1 MIRVKIKR
9 NAVLQEALKLE
20 EMGLPEILITFIKED
35 LERREDQVRLALML
49 KDEAFTVKTAEQ
61 LMSLLSIRG
70 DNYIFKS
77 LSDKDGKLDVSA
89 LRAASRY
96 TNPHYE
102 TAMSGKF
109 YFASKMTNPEYPSS
123 YWKQQGVTTDRP
135 LTLVDIK
142 GMRKS
147 FKKFVK
153 RKIENPAMAA
163 DLNKIIDNSLDTIVV
178 DFYNSKIRQNM
189 GGETLISYFLDH
201 ETNEKSLDGMNIKE
215 AILFAQTY
223 FDQKEDPEKI
233 VIRYEK
239 DDLFWYNI
247 GFTSCPTEGER
258 MGHCGDDERGALYSL
273 RSKKKNQKISDS
285 HVTISYN
292 EYEDAVYQIKGKQNC
307 TPKPKYG
314 PYIVDFLKKMEVMR
328 VFETG
333 EHSSCDFGPFMEY
346 LEKKYP
352 EAEYGDLEARV
363 EAAIEA
369 INNGN
374 YNDEHLTFYA
384 DDISFDVDRPMLS
397 IDANVGFTV
406 DMPFLADYPDLDFIE
421 ELFEDDQEKITEDII
436 DQCDFEDYDTYS
448 DGLQLTWDTQE
459 ELPRLVVNINLT
471 PYENNRAED
480 LESAE
485 NAIRNIGYG
494 YTGADIEEHQ
504 EKIRKIIYKQFEDVL
519 NPDGKELYQDL
530 INNIEKLKDSY
541 QYFEVEDAGG
551 FISFEAQISLPIK
564 VKGIPNGGKYSGMPY
579 NRALNYYGGM
589 VTRAINAERYTKKL
603 NDLMDIEYKQIVKAL
618 ARQEKLPFPDYEHEK
633 PQERFDKPF
642 DFKINIKLPS
652 GIEVRRGNT
661 QSPKIILELTISEVD
676 NKKTILYVMNY
687 VKFLEEKIPNIIEKL
702 NFSQP
707 QEKINKAH
715 EEAVKELVASK
726 SSNVVGENKKRKI
739 NVKIRR

>member
-35 LERREDQVRLALML
+35 LERREDQVRLALIL
-49 KDEAFTVKTAEQ
+49 KNEIFAAQTADK
-61 LMSLLSIRG
+61 LMSLLSIRL
-70 DNYIFKS
+70 DDYIFSS
-77 LSDKDGKLDVSA
+77 LSSKDGDINTPG
-89 LRAASRY
+89 LRAAARY
-96 TNPHYE
+96 TNPHYI
-102 TAMSGKF
+102 TAMQGAHF
-109 YFASKMTNPEYPSS
+109 YPEYSRKNYKPEDL
-123 YWKQQGVTTDRP
+123 QVRP

-153 RKIENPAMAA
+153 RKIENPAQAA
-163 DLNKIIDNSLDTIVV
+163 DLNKRIDDNLDGIIV

-201 ETNEKSLDGMNIKE
+201 PTNEKSLDNMNIGE
-215 AILFAQTY
+215 AIRFAQRY
-223 FDQKEDPEKI
+223 FDEKEDPEKI

-247 GFTSCPTEGER
+247 GDSSCPTEGDR

-292 EYEDAVYQIKGKQNC
+292 EYEDTVYQIKGKQNC

-314 PYIVDFLKKMEVMR
+314 PYVVDFLKKMEVMR

-333 EHSSCDFGPFMEY
+333 EHSNCDFGPFIEY
-346 LEKKYP
+346 LEQKYP
-352 EAEYGDLEARV
+352 DAEYGDAEARV
-363 EAAIEA
+363 DEAINA

-384 DDISFDVDRPMLS
+384 DDISYAADRPMLS
-397 IDANVGFTV
+397 IDANVGFTIIL
-406 DMPFLADYPDLDFIE
+406 DFLKDYPDLDFIE

-459 ELPRLVVNINLT
+459 EIPRLVVNINLT
-471 PYENNRAED
+471 PYENSRAED
-480 LESAE
+480 LEQAE
-485 NAIRNIGYG
+485 RAIRNIGYG
-494 YTGADIEEHQ
+494 YTGADIEEHE
-504 EKIRKIIYKQFEDVL
+504 EKIKKIIYKQFEDVL
-519 NPDGKELYQDL
+519 NPDGRELYQDL
-530 INNIEKLKDSY
+530 IANIEKLKDSY
-541 QYFEVEDAGG
+541 QYFEVEDADG
-551 FISFEAQISLPIK
+551 FISFEAQINLPLK

-618 ARQEKLPFPDYEHEK
+618 ARQEKLPFPNYQHEE
-633 PQERFDKPF
+633 PQERFDKPY
-642 DFKINIKLPS
+642 DFKIDIKLPS

-676 NKKTILYVMNY
+676 NKKTMLYVMNY
-687 VKFLEEKIPNIIEKL
+687 IKFLEERIPKLIGKL

-707 QEKINKAH
+707 QEKIDKAH
-715 EEAVKELVASK
+715 KEAVKELTSPRDVPASQIRE
-726 SSNVVGENKKRKI
+726 GNKKRKI
-739 NVKIRR
+739 NIRIRR